1 MTGHYSRYIP
11 GWDTH
16 GLPIEHAVLKDSGI
30 DRNSLTPLE
39 LRRKCLEYAKKWIA
53 IQKSDFI
60 RIGVM
65 GDWDHPYVT
74 YDPNL
79 EARELEVFGKMASKG
94 YIYKGKKA
102 VYWCPHCETALAEA
116 EIEYKD
122 RKSPSIYVKFP
133 VADDKG
139 LAPAGADPSKVFAV
153 IWTTTP
159 WTIPANMAICVNPKF
174 EYVWIHAHETD
185 EYYLMAKN
193 WLRRRWRPAI

>member
-1 MTGHYSRYIP
+1 MKKDWNKGTAHRSFILHDGPPYANGKIHIGHALNKTLKDIIVKYHSMTGHYSRYIP

-94 YIYKGKKA
+94 YIYKVKKPYTG
-102 VYWCPHCETALAEA
+102 VPTVKQPWRKRKLNIKTENHRPFMSNFLWLT
-116 EIEYKD
+116 IKD
-122 RKSPSIYVKFP
+122 
-133 VADDKG
+133 
-139 LAPAGADPSKVFAV
+139 
-153 IWTTTP
+153 
-159 WTIPANMAICVNPKF
+159 
-174 EYVWIHAHETD
+174 
-185 EYYLMAKN
+185 
-193 WLRRRWRPAI
+193 WLRPARIRPKSLP